1 MKSCI
6 LCKICNSTLQS
17 VCIVFCI
24 VPSDTYSQHLAIC
37 EGVLRKGV
45 EAPVGG
51 YASVKWG
58 EMSAEGMCVK
68 VTRLLVII

>member
-1 MKSCI
+1 M
-6 LCKICNSTLQS
+6 
-17 VCIVFCI
+17 FCI